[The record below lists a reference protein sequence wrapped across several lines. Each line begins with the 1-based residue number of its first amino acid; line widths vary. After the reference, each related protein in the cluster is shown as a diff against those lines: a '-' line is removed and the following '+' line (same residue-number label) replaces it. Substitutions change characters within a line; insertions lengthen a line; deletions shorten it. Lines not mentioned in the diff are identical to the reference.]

1 MAEISN
7 PINNN
12 NEAYWAYVKRQFR
25 KNKRA
30 LYSSYVIGI
39 MAFIALFA
47 DVIANDKPLYCVIQG
62 KSYFPV
68 FKQMTVDIGLTKW
81 DKQMQ
86 NFDWQYA
93 KYDKVVYPLIP
104 YSPTSQD
111 FANAQYTSPTESQSI
126 SSWRFKHWLGT
137 EKIGRD
143 VLSALIHGTRIAF
156 MVGLVSMSIASVLG
170 IFFGAVAGFFG
181 DKRIKASRISL
192 LLLFITLILGWFY
205 AFSVRSYILS
215 DALGTSLSKF
225 FVQLMISFG
234 IYAAILLLGR
244 IIAIPLKIIPFLR
257 HKVHVPVDIIVQRAI
272 EVLVSIPRMFLIIAI
287 VAIAKPSILL
297 VMAIIGL
304 TSWTEIAR
312 FIRAELLKVRSLEYI
327 EAAEALGYSGW
338 RILFRHAIPNAIAP
352 VLITIAFGI
361 ASAILVESFLSFIGV
376 GFPAEILTWGKLLS
390 LAREAPSAWWLA
402 IFPGFAIFITVTLF
416 NLVGE
421 GLTDALDPRQKR

>member
-1 MAEISN
+1 MTELSKPN
-7 PINNN
+7 TN
-12 NEAYWAYVKRQFR
+12 NEAYWSYVKRQFR

-30 LYSSYVIGI
+30 LYSAYVIGI
-39 MAFIALFA
+39 MAFVALFA
-47 DVIANDKPLYCVIQG
+47 DIIANEKPLYCVING
-62 KSYFPV
+62 ETYFPI
-68 FKQMTVDIGLTKW
+68 FKQMAVDVGIGAW
-81 DKQMQ
+81 DKKMQ
-86 NFDWQYA
+86 NFDWQAA
-93 KYDKVVYPLIP
+93 KYDKVVYTLIP
-104 YSPTSQD
+104 YSPTTQD
-111 FANAQYTSPTESQSI
+111 FANAQYTSPTATQSI
-126 SSWRFKHWLGT
+126 PSLRFKHWLGT

-156 MVGLVSMSIASVLG
+156 MVGLVSMSIASILG

-192 LLLFITLILGWFY
+192 IMLLISLILGWFY
-205 AFSVRSYILS
+205 AFSARSYILS
-215 DALGTSLSKF
+215 DALGSSLSVF
-225 FVQLMISFG
+225 FVQLFISIAIYVG
-234 IYAAILLLGR
+234 IILLGR
-244 IIAIPLKIIPFLR
+244 VVAIPLKLIPYFK

-297 VMAIIGL
+297 VMGIIGL

-376 GFPAEILTWGKLLS
+376 GFPAEVLTWGKLLS